1 MKETKPAIGR
11 LFNIIDR
18 GRKGLN
24 RGVTMGLPR
33 LESVMDGVQRQT
45 YTIICGGTGSGKT
58 TLALY
63 SYVYKP
69 LTAHLGDM
77 KYRFVYYSLEMTA
90 EILMAKLLT
99 LHIYETYGIELSYK
113 QIMSRQDILD
123 DEMFELLESCIP
135 WLEQITEQLVI
146 IDKATSADSLYASLM
161 EYAELNGYFDD
172 EDPNT
177 TVYHPNIEDELVQV
191 IIDHLGLLKRVKG
204 RNKKEEMDLASN
216 YLMTFRNLCGY
227 SPLVLLQLN
236 RSNSSMDRR
245 GANMQ
250 EIEIGDIKDSG
261 GPSEDAEVI
270 LAIFHPWREKLPNT
284 RGYNINILQD
294 KYRAIQVLKNRLGEA
309 DKSVSV
315 NFFGSIGLWR
325 ELPPANELKL
335 MSELELQK
343 YLHLIPI
350 QLEQPSGTQSE
361 TKAKITFR
369 L

>member
-1 MKETKPAIGR
+1 MTPKIKS

-24 RGVTMGLPR
+24 RGVTMGMPK
-33 LESVMDGVQRQT
+33 LESIMDGVQRQT

-77 KYRFVYYSLEMTA
+77 KYRIVYYSLEMTA
-90 EILMAKLLT
+90 EILLAKLLC

-113 QIMSRQDILD
+113 QIMSRQDVLAD
-123 DEMFELLESCIP
+123 DMYELLESCIP
-135 WLEQITEQLVI
+135 WLVEITKQLTI
-146 IDKATSADSLYASLM
+146 IDKATSADSLYASLA
-161 EYAELNGYFDD
+161 EYAEQWGELDD
-172 EDPNT
+172 DDPNS
-177 TVYHPNIEDELVQV
+177 TVYTPRIKDELVQV
-191 IIDHLGLLKRVKG
+191 IVDHLGLLKRVKG

-216 YLMTFRNLCGY
+216 YLMAFRNLYGY

-236 RSNSSMDRR
+236 RASSSMDRR
-245 GANMQ
+245 GADMQ

-270 LAIFHPWREKLPNT
+270 LAIFHPWREKLAT
-284 RGYNINILQD
+284 SRGYNIRILQD

-325 ELPPANELKL
+325 ELPKSDELKL
-335 MSELELQK
+335 IYNDVFKLQP
-343 YLHLIPI
+343 YLHLVP
-350 QLEQPSGTQSE
+350 LVTSEQSSTQE
-361 TKAKITFR
+361 EEKPR
-369 L
+369 LVFKL

>member
-1 MKETKPAIGR
+1 MNPIIKN
-11 LFNIIDR
+11 LFRIIDR
-18 GRKGLN
+18 GMLGLN
-24 RGVTMGLPR
+24 RGVTMGLPK
-33 LESVMDGVQRQT
+33 LETIMDGVQRQT

-77 KYRFVYYSLEMTA
+77 KHRIVYFSLEMTA
-90 EILMAKLLT
+90 EILVAKLLS
-99 LHIYETYGIELSYK
+99 LHLYETYGIEMSYK
-113 QIMSRQDILD
+113 RIISKQDILTE
-123 DEMFELLESCIP
+123 DERELLESCIP
-135 WLEQITEQLVI
+135 WLEQMLAQLTI
-146 IDKATSADSLYASLM
+146 IDKATSADSLYASMM
-161 EYAELNGYFDD
+161 EYAEKHGTFDYS
-172 EDPNT
+172 DPNRV
-177 TVYHPNIEDELVQV
+177 VYNSTLEDELVQ
-191 IIDHLGLLKRVKG
+191 IIVDHLGLLKRVKN

-216 YLMTFRNLCGY
+216 YLMSTRNACGY

-236 RSNSSMDRR
+236 RSASSMDRR

-250 EIEIGDIKDSG
+250 EIELGDIKDSG

-270 LAIFHPWREKLPNT
+270 LAIFHPWREKLGKSKNF
-284 RGYNINILQD
+284 NIRILQD

-325 ELPPANELKL
+325 EFPMKGDEFNAL
-335 MSELELQK
+335 SETAMQE
-343 YLHLIPI
+343 YLHLTRDY
-350 QLEQPSGTQSE
+350 EQAE
-361 TKAKITFR
+361 TDMAEAEKPKFVFK